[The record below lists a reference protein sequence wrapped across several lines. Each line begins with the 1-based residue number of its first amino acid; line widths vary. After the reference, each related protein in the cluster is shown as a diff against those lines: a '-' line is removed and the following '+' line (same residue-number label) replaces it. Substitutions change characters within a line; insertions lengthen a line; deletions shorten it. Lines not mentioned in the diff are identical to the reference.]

1 MQITSRRNAFGKKI
15 VKVVFTGGPCAGK
28 STSIERAKELIDK
41 QYGDQWNCYTVAE
54 AASVMYSTGRV
65 SRDELIGPR
74 LKQWQRD
81 IVECVLTFE
90 KVFDNI
96 AAGEPTR
103 HTIILCDRGALD
115 PKVFTPLY
123 MWPQILD
130 EMATT
135 ERELMA
141 RYDLVLVLH
150 TAPDVNYTTENN
162 RLRREGPEQARKIDM
177 KYAEVWQEHHRV
189 IEIEANRENGM
200 EEKFGDVW
208 AQLEQLMNCD

>member
-1 MQITSRRNAFGKKI
+1 MIRYRTSTYRTYRI
-15 VKVVFTGGPCAGK
+15 P
-28 STSIERAKELIDK
+28 
-41 QYGDQWNCYTVAE
+41 Q
-54 AASVMYSTGRV
+54 
-65 SRDELIGPR
+65 
-74 LKQWQRD
+74 
-81 IVECVLTFE
+81 
-90 KVFDNI
+90 
-96 AAGEPTR
+96 
-103 HTIILCDRGALD
+103 
-115 PKVFTPLY
+115 VFTPLY

-150 TAPDVNYTTENN
+150 TAPEFGPFTNSQIPAPNSRLHQFPALQRQLHHREQPATTRRTRAGAQN
-162 RLRREGPEQARKIDM
+162 RYEVRYGRSYSNQNFRSR
-177 KYAEVWQEHHRV
+177 YAEVWQEHHRV